1 MENVL
6 KVTFK
11 GIDHSDEIE
20 EACHKYFKK
29 LEQLCDRITS
39 CHVVVS
45 ARDTDRKPGTQF
57 HYYRLTLRV
66 PGGEIV
72 ISHDTGKVHSLEED
86 ARALRETFE
95 RARARLDEFL
105 EKRRDRSR
113 LARADDR

>member
-1 MENVL
+1 MENAL

-11 GIDHSDEIE
+11 GIEHSDEIE
-20 EACHKYFKK
+20 ESCHKHFKK
-29 LEQLCDRITS
+29 LEQLCDRIVS

-45 ARDTDRKPGTQF
+45 ARDKDRKPGTQF
-57 HYYRLTLRV
+57 HYYRLTLSV

-72 ISHDTGKVHSLEED
+72 ITHDTADVHSREED
-86 ARALRETFE
+86 ARLLRETFE

-113 LARADDR
+113 ERA